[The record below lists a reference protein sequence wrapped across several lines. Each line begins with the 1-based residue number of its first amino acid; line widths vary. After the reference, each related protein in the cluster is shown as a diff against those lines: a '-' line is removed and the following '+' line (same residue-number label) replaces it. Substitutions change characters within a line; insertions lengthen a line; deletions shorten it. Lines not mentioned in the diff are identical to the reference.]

1 MNVAIVGGSL
11 TGLSAATVLLR
22 LGISVTVF
30 EKFPNTFEKRGSSL
44 GKQFSQFVNNTL
56 SPLGGPWS
64 EGDSD

>member
-44 GKQFSQFVNNTL
+44 GKQFVNNTL